1 MVTFLSLAVLRL
13 VGVARA
19 EDDVVAAIDARADE
33 FAEAAGGI
41 GIKGM
46 MVAAKVLALTAVGLF
61 LQPELMERR
70 GGGFCICAFV
80 GGSGAAVGLSQVESA
95 PGVVFGSACSLILG
109 THLVFL
115 RGLSQISLSGEI

>member
-13 VGVARA
+13 VGAARA

-33 FAEAAGGI
+33 FAEAAGG
-41 GIKGM
+41 
-46 MVAAKVLALTAVGLF
+46 
-61 LQPELMERR
+61 
-70 GGGFCICAFV
+70 FCICAFV
-80 GGSGAAVGLSQVESA
+80 GGSGAAVGLSQVESV
-95 PGVVFGSACSLILG
+95 PGVVFGSPRSLILG

>member
-13 VGVARA
+13 VGAARA

-33 FAEAAGGI
+33 FAEAAGGTGI

-46 MVAAKVLALTAVGLF
+46 MVAAKVLALTAVFF

-70 GGGFCICAFV
+70 GVGFAY
-80 GGSGAAVGLSQVESA
+80 A
-95 PGVVFGSACSLILG
+95 PLLG
-109 THLVFL
+109 DREPPLDY
-115 RGLSQISLSGEI
+115 RK

>member
-13 VGVARA
+13 VGAARA

-33 FAEAAGGI
+33 FAEAAGGTGI

-46 MVAAKVLALTAVGLF
+46 MVAAKVLALTAMGLF

-70 GGGFCICAFV
+70 GVGFV
-80 GGSGAAVGLSQVESA
+80 YA
-95 PGVVFGSACSLILG
+95 PLLG
-109 THLVFL
+109 DREPPLDY
-115 RGLSQISLSGEI
+115 RK